1 MPGFELIG
9 KEEKRELDNLMDK
22 SGILFRHGF
31 DNLRNGV
38 YKTREF
44 EKNFSNQM
52 NVQDALAVTS
62 GTAALLVALKAF
74 GIGQGDEVITQS
86 FTFVATVEAIVESGA
101 KPIICDIDSTLNLD
115 PEALEAKISNKT
127 KAIIVVH
134 MLGTPCNLNPIIK
147 IAEKNKVNL
156 EFEASVCGGVPIIR
170 SLKEGLIANKI
181 KKVFGIFNGTSNYIL
196 SSMDK
201 ENKSF
206 NEVLKNA
213 QRLGYAESNPTS
225 DLNGDDVASKL
236 KILSS
241 LCFNSFLNKN
251 IHVEGI
257 KDIDKDDIKYA
268 KKLGYKIKLLGYAEL
283 IGKNIFQ
290 RVHPTLIRNS
300 SYVGS
305 IDGVLNA
312 VIIDGNPVGQSI
324 IQGEGAGPAATT
336 SALISD
342 ISSILRGNI
351 KFPFSISNKERKNL
365 NFKDISERFF
375 SAYFR
380 FNVTDKPGVLSNITQ
395 IFSRNKVSIKRLVQD
410 PNKNKSSSS
419 IIIITHPSKDK
430 SLNKIIQTINKR
442 SYVKKRSKLIRIDD
456 E

>member
-1 MPGFELIG
+1 
-9 KEEKRELDNLMDK
+9 
-22 SGILFRHGF
+22 
-31 DNLRNGV
+31 
-38 YKTREF
+38 
-44 EKNFSNQM
+44 
-52 NVQDALAVTS
+52 
-62 GTAALLVALKAF
+62 
-74 GIGQGDEVITQS
+74 
-86 FTFVATVEAIVESGA
+86 
-101 KPIICDIDSTLNLD
+101 
-115 PEALEAKISNKT
+115 
-127 KAIIVVH
+127 
-134 MLGTPCNLNPIIK
+134 
-147 IAEKNKVNL
+147 
-156 EFEASVCGGVPIIR
+156 
-170 SLKEGLIANKI
+170 
-181 KKVFGIFNGTSNYIL
+181 
-196 SSMDK
+196 MDK

-206 NEVLKNA
+206 NKVLKNA
-213 QRLGYAESNPTS
+213 QKLGYAESNPTS

-257 KDIDKDDIKYA
+257 KNLDKEDINYA
-268 KKLGYKIKLLGYAEL
+268 KRLGYKIKLLGYAEL
-283 IGKNIFQ
+283 IGTNIFQ
-290 RVHPTLIRNS
+290 RVHPTLIRDS

-312 VIIDGNPVGQSI
+312 VIIDGNPVGRSI

-410 PNKNKSSSS
+410 PSKNKSSSS